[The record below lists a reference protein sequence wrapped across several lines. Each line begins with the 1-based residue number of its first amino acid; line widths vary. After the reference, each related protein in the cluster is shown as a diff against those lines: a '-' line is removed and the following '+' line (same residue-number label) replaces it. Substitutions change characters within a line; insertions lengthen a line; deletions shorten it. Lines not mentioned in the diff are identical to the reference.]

1 MLNVKYG
8 ALDFALP
15 GQLVGNIRLAHE
27 IGLDGLELGF
37 LRYQERGFML
47 GQKWFR
53 DYYLEEGE
61 KYGIA
66 FPSMAVCEFD
76 FCGLKHP
83 ATTEKG
89 KRVREII
96 DLAIDT
102 ASYMKMEMVMMP
114 SFCDGYIETEED
126 MNVTAEALAYACKEA
141 AKHGIT
147 IATEN
152 LLTIEKN
159 LELFDKVGQ
168 PNFSCL
174 YDSQN
179 YRVWK
184 NWSQPEML
192 RLLAQNDILYPE
204 IHVKDGIGQSGS
216 SAYLGEG
223 DTDFRGTMEAL
234 HEIGYSGWLHL
245 ENFYDRMPLCE
256 TADTYIDVAKK
267 DLEILKEACR

>member
-1 MLNVKYG
+1 MLKVKFG

-15 GQLVGNIRLAHE
+15 GQMVGNIRLAHE

-61 KYGIA
+61 KYNIA

-76 FCGLKHP
+76 YYGLKHKV
-83 ATTEKG
+83 TTEKG
-89 KRVREII
+89 RRVREII

-102 ASYMKMEMVMMP
+102 AAYMKMVMMP
-114 SFCDGYIETEED
+114 SFNDGYIETEED
-126 MNVTAEALAYACKEA
+126 MEVTAEALIYACKEA
-141 AKHGIT
+141 AKHNIT

-152 LLTIEKN
+152 LLTLDKN
-159 LELFDKVGQ
+159 LKLFQKVGQ

-184 NWSQPEML
+184 NWSQPRML
-192 RLLAQNDILYPE
+192 KQLAENNILYPE
-204 IHVKDGIGQSGS
+204 IHVKDGVGQSGS

-223 DTDFRGTMEAL
+223 DTDFRGTMEVL
-234 HEIGYSGWLHL
+234 HDIDYTGWIHL
-245 ENFYDRMPLCE
+245 ENFYDRLPLCA
-256 TADTYIDVAKK
+256 TGDTYIDVVKK
-267 DLEILKEACR
+267 DLAILKEACK

>member
-15 GQLVGNIRLAHE
+15 GHLAGNIKLARE
-27 IGLDGLELGF
+27 IGLEGLELGF
-37 LRYQERGFML
+37 LRYQDRGFML

-53 DYYLEEGE
+53 DYYLEEGD
-61 KYGIA
+61 KYNIA

-76 FCGLKHP
+76 CYGLKNKV
-83 ATTEKG
+83 TTDKG

-102 ASYMKMEMVMMP
+102 AAYMKMEMIMMP
-114 SFCDGYIETEED
+114 SFGDGYIETDED
-126 MNVTAEALAYACKEA
+126 MDVTAEALAYACKEA
-141 AKHGIT
+141 VKHQIT
-147 IATEN
+147 ITTEN
-152 LLTIEKN
+152 LLSIDRN
-159 LELFDKVGQ
+159 LELFQKVGE

-184 NWSQPEML
+184 GWSQPKML
-192 RLLAQNDILYPE
+192 KQLADNDILYPE

-223 DTDFRGTMEAL
+223 DTDFRGTMDIL
-234 HEIGYSGWLHL
+234 HEINYSGWIHL
-245 ENFYDRMPLCE
+245 ENFYDRVPLC
-256 TADTYIDVAKK
+256 TAENTYIDAAKK
-267 DLEILKEACR
+267 DLAILKKACR

>member
-1 MLNVKYG
+1 MMDVKYG

-15 GQLVGNIRLAHE
+15 GQMVGNIRLAHE
-27 IGLDGLELGF
+27 IGLDGLEIGF

-53 DYYLEEGE
+53 DYYMEEAD
-61 KYGIA
+61 KYNIT

-83 ATTEKG
+83 TTTEKG

-102 ASYMKMEMVMMP
+102 AAYMKMEMVMMP
-114 SFCDGYIETEED
+114 SFCDGYIETEQD
-126 MNVTAEALAYACKEA
+126 LIVTAEALAYACREA
-141 AKHGIT
+141 AKHNIT

-159 LELFDKVGQ
+159 LELFEKVGQ
-168 PNFSCL
+168 PNFGCL

-184 NWSQPEML
+184 NWSQPKML
-192 RLLAQNDILYPE
+192 RELIDNNILYPE
-204 IHVKDGIGQSGS
+204 IHVKDGWNQEGS

-223 DTDFRGTMEAL
+223 DTDFQGTMEVL
-234 HEIGYSGWLHL
+234 KSINYSGWLHL
-245 ENFYDRMPLCE
+245 ENFYDRKPLC
-256 TADTYIDVAKK
+256 DTLPSYIDVAKR
-267 DLEILKEACR
+267 DLEILKEACQ

>member
-1 MLNVKYG
+1 MMNVKFG

-15 GQLVGNIRLAHE
+15 GQMVGNIRIAHE

-37 LRYQERGFML
+37 LRYQERGFL
-47 GQKWFR
+47 LSQKWFR

-61 KYGIA
+61 KYHIS
-66 FPSMAVCEFD
+66 FPSMAVCQFD
-76 FCGLKHP
+76 YCGLKHS
-83 ATTEKG
+83 TTTDKG

-96 DLAIDT
+96 DMAVET
-102 ASYMKMEMVMMP
+102 AAYMNMEMVMMP

-126 MNVTAEALAYACKEA
+126 LCVTAEALSYACKEA
-141 AKHGIT
+141 NKHNIV

-159 LELFDKVGQ
+159 MELFDKVNQ

-184 NWSQPEML
+184 NWSQSEML
-192 RLLAQNDILYPE
+192 QQLIDNDILYPE

-216 SAYLGEG
+216 SSYLGEG
-223 DTDFRGTMEAL
+223 DTDFQGTMKVLRDAN
-234 HEIGYSGWLHL
+234 YSGWIHL
-245 ENFYDRMPLCE
+245 ENFYDRAPLCY
-256 TADTYIDVAKK
+256 TAESYIDVAKK
-267 DLEILKEACR
+267 DLAILKEACK